1 MRTPD
6 PGGYRTAATWSRGR
20 WATAT
25 PSQHRSPRPPTA
37 RSPAPAPGTSG
48 SRSASSL
55 SRTTRDGRARDECA
69 RLGSV
74 AVWRW
79 RDGAA
84 RRQLH
89 STARDQRSAPAD
101 IAGASKK
108 SRCPAFVP
116 TSSTSCAARKLDQ
129 TRRPEA
135 PGRPVVR
142 CCLNAAG
149 SCWAKG
155 HPRPPRTNKVVACA
169 GKKLQGHSAALCC
182 AHSGALEAASDSAA
196 SELRCFSGAPGRVGG
211 AREPVWMRL
220 DGGKLKGWEVV
231 CGGYEGRL

>member
-1 MRTPD
+1 MLRTPD
-6 PGGYRTAATWSRGR
+6 PGGYRTAETWSRGR

-37 RSPAPAPGTSG
+37 RSPAPAPGTPA

-84 RRQLH
+84 RRHLH
-89 STARDQRSAPAD
+89 STARGQQSAPAA

-108 SRCPAFVP
+108 SRCLAFVP

-149 SCWAKG
+149 SGRANG
-155 HPRPPRTNKVVACA
+155 HPQRTRIIFAPICA
-169 GKKLQGHSAALCC
+169 GKKVHGHSGALCC

-196 SELRCFSGAPGRVGG
+196 SELRCF
-211 AREPVWMRL
+211 
-220 DGGKLKGWEVV
+220 
-231 CGGYEGRL
+231 